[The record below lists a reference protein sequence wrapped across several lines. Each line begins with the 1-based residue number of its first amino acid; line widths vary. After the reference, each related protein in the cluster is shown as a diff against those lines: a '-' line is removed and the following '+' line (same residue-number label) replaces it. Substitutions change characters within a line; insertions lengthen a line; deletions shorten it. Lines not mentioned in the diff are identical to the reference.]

1 MSRFEANRGAHQNR
15 SACGATLVKIADK
28 FKVDKLSKATRCA
41 GGWDLRA
48 PTSAILASEGLGV
61 LGAQQWRWTG
71 WAWLSVLRG
80 SPRSK
85 ISAQSGWWRLRD
97 RSLSAVAGTLQLV
110 SGGTDG
116 GPRWID
122 APVLGLYGLWA
133 PPGHSTILVLKGLQ
147 GGDVKALRLR

>member
-71 WAWLSVLRG
+71 WAWLSLLREG
-80 SPRSK
+80 SPEVLGTSTG
-85 ISAQSGWWRLRD
+85 Q
-97 RSLSAVAGTLQLV
+97 AGGDFVTGLPV
-110 SGGTDG
+110 
-116 GPRWID
+116 RW
-122 APVLGLYGLWA
+122 LGLYDLSVVGRMGVLS
-133 PPGHSTILVLKGLQ
+133 GSTPLCWGCVGCEPLQ
-147 GGDVKALRLR
+147 GDSGLEKGCKGEISKH